1 MKHLFIWILLLYL
14 PLSYADD
21 LESML
26 NQVSEEAAN
35 TSLEN
40 TKPKVTEV
48 PATNEPVKTEVT
60 TDSIDEMTQAIAERL
75 SEILGTNNH
84 LGTEQL
90 SLSLESVVNSAL
102 HNGKN
107 MEQIRVAVNQAMQEI
122 TGQEIKLSPDIS
134 AIEKEMAKHAA
145 QPTLYRNTNAALAD
159 PTSTTETDHGAT
171 TDTQEPL
178 ADTSSQSS
186 NGERT
191 TVVLEG
197 ESLFRVAQRVYGK
210 ENGRRFLDLLEANRD
225 VIDDE
230 HVVHKGLVLRVP

>member
-40 TKPKVTEV
+40 TKPKVTTTPVAGEQV
-48 PATNEPVKTEVT
+48 DTNVS
-60 TDSIDEMTQAIAERL
+60 TDNIDEMTQAIAERL
-75 SEILGTNNH
+75 SEILGTDTH

-107 MEQIRVAVNQAMQEI
+107 MEQI
-122 TGQEIKLSPDIS
+122 LSLIH
-134 AIEKEMAKHAA
+134 I
-145 QPTLYRNTNAALAD
+145 
-159 PTSTTETDHGAT
+159 
-171 TDTQEPL
+171 
-178 ADTSSQSS
+178 
-186 NGERT
+186 
-191 TVVLEG
+191 
-197 ESLFRVAQRVYGK
+197 
-210 ENGRRFLDLLEANRD
+210 
-225 VIDDE
+225 
-230 HVVHKGLVLRVP
+230 